1 MQALFKIWDVF
12 FNQFM
17 TKPQL
22 LLAVVVAIGYI
33 LLKRPWVRVLTGA
46 IKTAVGVMIL
56 QVGAGQ
62 LTSTF
67 RPILFAVAER
77 YNIKGTIIDPYAG
90 LPAALD
96 ALKESSAW
104 VGYTIMV
111 AFALNVVLVLL
122 KRWTKFRAVFLTG
135 HIMFIQSALV
145 TWLVKYY
152 FNMGPAGTAILA
164 GILVGLYWTIGSHIL
179 IGPTDKVTGG
189 AGFTLGHQQMLMDWI
204 ASKIAP
210 KFGDPKES
218 TETLELPNWLS
229 FVQDNI
235 VSVGVLMTIF
245 MGALMLSLGSAK
257 VQQMAGTTHWLVHI
271 LLTGLSFAVNVTI
284 ILTGVRIFVAEL
296 AISFKGVSDRLLPG
310 AVVGVDCPAV
320 FPYAPNAVILGFL
333 VTTIAQIVAVGI
345 LLLARSP
352 ILVIPGF
359 VPLFFD
365 GGTVGVYANA
375 HGGWKA
381 TVVCCF
387 ILGLVQVF
395 GSAWAISISGMTGG
409 WMGNFDWATIW
420 PAVGTVLRII
430 ASILGT
436 GPFS

>member
-1 MQALFKIWDVF
+1 MLLRIWDVF
-12 FNQFM
+12 FNQFL

-22 LLAVVVAIGYI
+22 LLGVVVALGYI
-33 LLKRPWVRVLTGA
+33 LLRRPWVRVLSGG

-62 LTSTF
+62 LVGTF
-67 RPILFAVAER
+67 RPIIFAFSER
-77 YNIKGTIIDPYAG
+77 FGIQGAIIDPYSG
-90 LPAALD
+90 FPAVMD
-96 ALKESSAW
+96 ALGDNTAW

-111 AFALNVVLVLL
+111 AFALNIILVLL
-122 KRWTKFRAVFLTG
+122 KKWTKFRAVFLTG
-135 HIMFIQSALV
+135 HIMFIQSAFV
-145 TWLVKYY
+145 TWLVHYSLDTSLLATV
-152 FNMGPAGTAILA
+152 FIA

-189 AGFTLGHQQMLMDWI
+189 AGFTLGHQQMFMDWI

-210 KFGDPKES
+210 KLGNPEDS
-218 TETLELPNWLS
+218 TEKLELPEWLS

-245 MGALMLSLGSAK
+245 MGAIMFSLGPAQ
-257 VQQMAGTTHWLVHI
+257 VQEMAGTTHWFVYI
-271 LLTGLSFAVNVTI
+271 ILTGLSFAVNVTI

-296 AISFKGVSDRLLPG
+296 AISFKGISDRLLPG

-320 FPYAPNAVILGFL
+320 FPYAPTALILGFL
-333 VTTIAQIVAVGI
+333 VTTIAQLIGVGI
-345 LLLARSP
+345 LLVIGAP

-365 GGTVGVYANA
+365 GGPVAIYANA
-375 HGGWKA
+375 YGGWKA
-381 TVVCCF
+381 SVICCF

-395 GSAWAISISGMTGG
+395 GSAWALSIAGVVGG
-409 WMGNFDWATIW
+409 WMGNFDWATFW
-420 PAVGTVLRII
+420 PAVTT
-430 ASILGT
+430 ILQLIGGMLGR
-436 GPFS
+436 GPLG